1 MSEKIKNNWYKI
13 LELEYYP
20 NPVEDED
27 VIRDR
32 IEDKKAFWAKK
43 RNDFSKGKEYT
54 KYLELENKKVI
65 EEEMLDPENNK
76 RKEMIRELQNIL
88 FKAVD
93 DMLEF
98 CEGEYISSKV
108 VKEFSKQEGLDEK
121 LIKIRLKEKG
131 KRIEEYR
138 NPIYESYCENLKKK
152 ITNYDNSKKNL
163 DLLGKK
169 NLYDF
174 LNSEGI
180 YCQSETDTEKIL
192 EKIEERRKKLVK
204 SDAETS
210 AKKELLSECHLI
222 FKNAQKKREYDE
234 YVEHLKYLEVSKEL
248 EKLKILSENSD
259 FLNLS
264 NRSFKYLKK
273 IEEILRN
280 KEEAKS
286 IFVGFCRAER
296 IPYDIQENQKNQ
308 SQNQNQNQSKKE
320 NERKNHSSTGSQSQ
334 QRKTSQN
341 QNNNGNN
348 RNSDNRSS
356 NNRNNNNNWKSDTK
370 KKKSSGAA
378 FVWIIVAML
387 TIVIAVLAIS
397 KKDNQRQ
404 ENRSQNVQQDI
415 SQKQT
420 TNNTPKEEVSKEV
433 SKEPEQTKEIPEKT
447 DEEIGKEYFDR
458 GMSEYG
464 KGNLSNAINLLK
476 NAVHYKYGKAMY
488 NLGKIYEDMGNYSEA
503 KNWYKDA
510 SDRGDKNSMFRLAFI
525 YQTKDGN
532 LEEAKN
538 YYQKFIDEG
547 STNNSYFY
555 FAKNNLGNIFY
566 SENEIEKAKE
576 LYEDAINGNNPMG
589 KVGLGNIYYY
599 KYGDQSEAKKL
610 YEEAINEG
618 NDEVK
623 RIAQQ
628 QYNKLFPENQ

>member
-138 NPIYESYCENLKKK
+138 NPIYEKYCENLKKK

-234 YVEHLKYLEVSKEL
+234 YVEHLKYLEVNKEL

-264 NRSFKYLKK
+264 NKSFKYLKK

-296 IPYDIQENQKNQ
+296 IPYTVERDYKNT
-308 SQNQNQNQSKKE
+308 E
-320 NERKNHSSTGSQSQ
+320 NENKKSQEDRKERYRKNY
-334 QRKTSQN
+334 
-341 QNNNGNN
+341 
-348 RNSDNRSS
+348 NSNS
-356 NNRNNNNNWKSDTK
+356 NENKSERAEVKMNAKDVK
-370 KKKSSGAA
+370 VLFCLSLVCL
-378 FVWIIVAML
+378 FLWIIFF
-387 TIVIAVLAIS
+387 VLYF
-397 KKDNQRQ
+397 
-404 ENRSQNVQQDI
+404 
-415 SQKQT
+415 
-420 TNNTPKEEVSKEV
+420 NNT
-433 SKEPEQTKEIPEKT
+433 EI
-447 DEEIGKEYFDR
+447 
-458 GMSEYG
+458 
-464 KGNLSNAINLLK
+464 
-476 NAVHYKYGKAMY
+476 
-488 NLGKIYEDMGNYSEA
+488 
-503 KNWYKDA
+503 
-510 SDRGDKNSMFRLAFI
+510 AFLI
-525 YQTKDGN
+525 K
-532 LEEAKN
+532 
-538 YYQKFIDEG
+538 
-547 STNNSYFY
+547 
-555 FAKNNLGNIFY
+555 
-566 SENEIEKAKE
+566 
-576 LYEDAINGNNPMG
+576 
-589 KVGLGNIYYY
+589 
-599 KYGDQSEAKKL
+599 
-610 YEEAINEG
+610 
-618 NDEVK
+618 
-623 RIAQQ
+623 
-628 QYNKLFPENQ
+628 

>member
-65 EEEMLDPENNK
+65 EEEMLDPESNK

-138 NPIYESYCENLKKK
+138 NPIYENYCENLKKK

-204 SDAETS
+204 PDAETS

-248 EKLKILSENSD
+248 EKLKILSENSN

-308 SQNQNQNQSKKE
+308 SQNQNQNQSEKE
-320 NERKNHSSTGSQSQ
+320 NERKNQSSTGSQSQ
-334 QRKTSQN
+334 QRNTGQN

-348 RNSDNRSS
+348 RNSDNR
-356 NNRNNNNNWKSDTK
+356 NNNNNNWKSDTK

-378 FVWIIVAML
+378 FVWVIVAML
-387 TIVIAVLAIS
+387 AIVIAVLAIS

-420 TNNTPKEEVSKEV
+420 TNNTPKEEVPKEV

-488 NLGKIYEDMGNYSEA
+488 NLGKIYEDMGNYPEA

-525 YQTKDGN
+525 QTKDGN
-532 LEEAKN
+532 LEEAKY
-538 YYQKFIDEG
+538 YYQKLIDEG

-555 FAKNNLGNIFY
+555 SAKNNLGNIFF

-576 LYEDAINGNNPMG
+576 LYEDAINGNIVMG

>member
-108 VKEFSKQEGLDEK
+108 VKEFSKQEGMDEK

-273 IEEILRN
+273 IEEILGN
-280 KEEAKS
+280 KEEAKN

-308 SQNQNQNQSKKE
+308 SQNQNQNQSEKE
-320 NERKNHSSTGSQSQ
+320 NERKNQSSTGSQSQ
-334 QRKTSQN
+334 QRNTGQN

-387 TIVIAVLAIS
+387 AIVIAVLAIS

-420 TNNTPKEEVSKEV
+420 TNNTPKEEVPKEV

-447 DEEIGKEYFDR
+447 DEEIGKEYFDS

-488 NLGKIYEDMGNYSEA
+488 NLGKIYEDMGNYPEA

-532 LEEAKN
+532 LEEAKYYYEKLISLDKNN
-538 YYQKFIDEG
+538 YYAID
-547 STNNSYFY
+547 
-555 FAKNNLGNIFY
+555 NLGT
-566 SENEIEKAKE
+566 
-576 LYEDAINGNNPMG
+576 
-589 KVGLGNIYYY
+589 IYYEENHLADAEMMFRAAIESGSVQALANLGDLYYFKY
-599 KYGDQSEAKKL
+599 KNIEEAKKL
-610 YEEAINEG
+610 YKKAADEG
-618 NDEVK
+618 NSHG
-623 RIAQQ
+623 QQ
-628 QYNKLFPENQ
+628 QYNKLFPENQEDNSN

>member
-138 NPIYESYCENLKKK
+138 NPIYENYCENLKKK

-273 IEEILRN
+273 IEEILGN
-280 KEEAKS
+280 KEEAKN

-320 NERKNHSSTGSQSQ
+320 NERKNQSSTGSQSQ
-334 QRKTSQN
+334 QRNTGQN

-488 NLGKIYEDMGNYSEA
+488 NLGKIYEDMGNYPEA

-510 SDRGDKNSMFRLAFI
+510 SDRGDKNSMFRLALI

-532 LEEAKN
+532 LEEAKYYYEKLISLDKNN
-538 YYQKFIDEG
+538 YYAID
-547 STNNSYFY
+547 
-555 FAKNNLGNIFY
+555 NLGT
-566 SENEIEKAKE
+566 
-576 LYEDAINGNNPMG
+576 
-589 KVGLGNIYYY
+589 IYYEENHLADAEMMFRAAIESGSVQALANLGDLYYFKY
-599 KYGDQSEAKKL
+599 KNIEEAKKL
-610 YEEAINEG
+610 YKKAADKG
-618 NDEVK
+618 NSHG
-623 RIAQQ
+623 QQ
-628 QYNKLFPENQ
+628 QYNKLFPENQEDNIN

>member
-20 NPVEDED
+20 NPMEDEE

-32 IEDKKAFWAKK
+32 IEDKKAFWVKK

-138 NPIYESYCENLKKK
+138 NPIYENYCENLKKK

-259 FLNLS
+259 LLNLS

-320 NERKNHSSTGSQSQ
+320 NERKNQSSTGSQSQ
-334 QRKTSQN
+334 QRNTGQN

-356 NNRNNNNNWKSDTK
+356 NNRNDNNNNWKSDTK
-370 KKKSSGAA
+370 KKKSGGAA
-378 FVWIIVAML
+378 FVWVIVAML
-387 TIVIAVLAIS
+387 AIVIAVLAIS

-404 ENRSQNVQQDI
+404 ENSSVNTQNSVQSD
-415 SQKQT
+415 K
-420 TNNTPKEEVSKEV
+420 P
-433 SKEPEQTKEIPEKT
+433 KEPEKSDEGNSNEVTEGGNTEQSNNDVVDKQNNNT
-447 DEEIGKEYFDR
+447 DDENTQDSADLSEDTEFIANGTAQLIDDRGEEVDVEIGGNMDGYTTLVIKNLKRSRYR
-458 GMSEYG
+458 KMMSHSES
-464 KGNLSNAINLLK
+464 GNLVPLEGRIFKFRCGEHATVENGKLVVDAEDVASYRSQHFVNIDTNLRD
-476 NAVHYKYGKAMY
+476 GKCITAPGSKVNKEM
-488 NLGKIYEDMGNYSEA
+488 DT
-503 KNWYKDA
+503 
-510 SDRGDKNSMFRLAFI
+510 SD
-525 YQTKDGN
+525 
-532 LEEAKN
+532 
-538 YYQKFIDEG
+538 ID
-547 STNNSYFY
+547 
-555 FAKNNLGNIFY
+555 
-566 SENEIEKAKE
+566 
-576 LYEDAINGNNPMG
+576 
-589 KVGLGNIYYY
+589 
-599 KYGDQSEAKKL
+599 
-610 YEEAINEG
+610 
-618 NDEVK
+618 
-623 RIAQQ
+623 
-628 QYNKLFPENQ
+628 

>member
-138 NPIYESYCENLKKK
+138 NPIYENYCENLKKK

-204 SDAETS
+204 PDAETS

-273 IEEILRN
+273 IEEILGN

-308 SQNQNQNQSKKE
+308 SQNQNQNQSEKE
-320 NERKNHSSTGSQSQ
+320 NERKNQSSTGSQSQ
-334 QRKTSQN
+334 QRNTGQN

-348 RNSDNRSS
+348 RNSDNR
-356 NNRNNNNNWKSDTK
+356 NNNNNNWKSDTK

-378 FVWIIVAML
+378 FVWVIVAML
-387 TIVIAVLAIS
+387 AIVIAVLAIS

-420 TNNTPKEEVSKEV
+420 TNNTPKEEVPKEV

-488 NLGKIYEDMGNYSEA
+488 NLGKIYEDMGNYPEA

-525 YQTKDGN
+525 QTKDGN
-532 LEEAKN
+532 LEEAKY
-538 YYQKFIDEG
+538 YYQKLIDEG

-555 FAKNNLGNIFY
+555 SAKNNLGNIFF

-576 LYEDAINGNNPMG
+576 LYEDAINGNIVMG

>member
-204 SDAETS
+204 SDVETS

-234 YVEHLKYLEVSKEL
+234 YVEHLKYLEVNKEL

-280 KEEAKS
+280 KEEAES

-296 IPYDIQENQKNQ
+296 IPYTVERDYKNT
-308 SQNQNQNQSKKE
+308 E
-320 NERKNHSSTGSQSQ
+320 NENKKSQEDEEEKYERNYNSDSNDTENENRRSQEDRKERYRKNY
-334 QRKTSQN
+334 
-341 QNNNGNN
+341 
-348 RNSDNRSS
+348 NSNS
-356 NNRNNNNNWKSDTK
+356 NENKSERAEVKMNAKDVKVLFCLSLVCLFLWITF
-370 KKKSSGAA
+370 
-378 FVWIIVAML
+378 FV
-387 TIVIAVLAIS
+387 
-397 KKDNQRQ
+397 
-404 ENRSQNVQQDI
+404 
-415 SQKQT
+415 
-420 TNNTPKEEVSKEV
+420 
-433 SKEPEQTKEIPEKT
+433 
-447 DEEIGKEYFDR
+447 
-458 GMSEYG
+458 
-464 KGNLSNAINLLK
+464 
-476 NAVHYKYGKAMY
+476 
-488 NLGKIYEDMGNYSEA
+488 
-503 KNWYKDA
+503 
-510 SDRGDKNSMFRLAFI
+510 
-525 YQTKDGN
+525 
-532 LEEAKN
+532 
-538 YYQKFIDEG
+538 
-547 STNNSYFY
+547 FY
-555 FAKNNLGNIFY
+555 FNNI
-566 SENEIEKAKE
+566 
-576 LYEDAINGNNPMG
+576 
-589 KVGLGNIYYY
+589 
-599 KYGDQSEAKKL
+599 
-610 YEEAINEG
+610 
-618 NDEVK
+618 
-623 RIAQQ
+623 
-628 QYNKLFPENQ
+628 

>member
-138 NPIYESYCENLKKK
+138 NPIYEKYCENLKKK

-180 YCQSETDTEKIL
+180 YFQSETDTEKIL

-264 NRSFKYLKK
+264 NKSFKYLKK

-280 KEEAKS
+280 KEEAKN

-296 IPYDIQENQKNQ
+296 IPYTVERDYKNT
-308 SQNQNQNQSKKE
+308 E
-320 NERKNHSSTGSQSQ
+320 NENKKSQEDEEEKYERNYNSDSNDTENENRRSQEDRKERYRRNYNSNSNENKSERAEVKMNAKDAKVLFYLSLVCLFWRKIIETFSFLHINFNGMELDVIWLVIVTIIFLICIKSILIKKSRLLNYRYPFYYCLIFILNTVLIYFFKTAKMIEISQAFGNAIIILGSTGTAFFIMSLIKNCPYVFDENFEVTEKSQMKISFWMNGIFLLIFLLFGFLILINDYDYLNLFKVFGIILVSLMTCLNFENKS
-334 QRKTSQN
+334 RSYYICLLMYFILVFLN
-341 QNNNGNN
+341 FNNMYETTPYNI
-348 RNSDNRSS
+348 
-356 NNRNNNNNWKSDTK
+356 
-370 KKKSSGAA
+370 
-378 FVWIIVAML
+378 VLVVLIIL
-387 TIVIAVLAIS
+387 VLYRI
-397 KKDNQRQ
+397 KN
-404 ENRSQNVQQDI
+404 
-415 SQKQT
+415 
-420 TNNTPKEEVSKEV
+420 
-433 SKEPEQTKEIPEKT
+433 
-447 DEEIGKEYFDR
+447 
-458 GMSEYG
+458 
-464 KGNLSNAINLLK
+464 IN
-476 NAVHYKYGKAMY
+476 
-488 NLGKIYEDMGNYSEA
+488 
-503 KNWYKDA
+503 
-510 SDRGDKNSMFRLAFI
+510 
-525 YQTKDGN
+525 
-532 LEEAKN
+532 
-538 YYQKFIDEG
+538 
-547 STNNSYFY
+547 
-555 FAKNNLGNIFY
+555 
-566 SENEIEKAKE
+566 
-576 LYEDAINGNNPMG
+576 P
-589 KVGLGNIYYY
+589 
-599 KYGDQSEAKKL
+599 
-610 YEEAINEG
+610 
-618 NDEVK
+618 
-623 RIAQQ
+623 
-628 QYNKLFPENQ
+628 YNKK

>member
-138 NPIYESYCENLKKK
+138 NPIYEKYCENLKKK

-180 YCQSETDTEKIL
+180 YFQSETDTEKIL

-264 NRSFKYLKK
+264 NKSFKYLKK

-280 KEEAKS
+280 KEEAKN

-296 IPYDIQENQKNQ
+296 IPYTVERDYKNT
-308 SQNQNQNQSKKE
+308 E
-320 NERKNHSSTGSQSQ
+320 NENKKSQEDEEEKYERNYNSDSNDTENENRRSQEDRKERYRRNYNSNSNENKSERAEVKMNAKDAKVLFYLSLVCLFWRKIIETFSFLHINFNGMELDVIWLVIVTIIFLICIKSILIKKSRLLNYRYPFYYCLIFILNTVLIYFFKTAKMIEISQAFGNAIIILGSTGTAFFIMSLIKNCPYVFDENFEVTEKSQMKISFWM
-334 QRKTSQN
+334 
-341 QNNNGNN
+341 NGIFLLIFLLFGFLILINDYDYLN
-348 RNSDNRSS
+348 LFKVFGIILVSLMTCLNFEN
-356 NNRNNNNNWKSDTK
+356 
-370 KKKSSGAA
+370 KSSSYYICLLMY
-378 FVWIIVAML
+378 FILVFLNFNNMYETTPYNIVLVVLIIL
-387 TIVIAVLAIS
+387 VLYRI
-397 KKDNQRQ
+397 KN
-404 ENRSQNVQQDI
+404 
-415 SQKQT
+415 
-420 TNNTPKEEVSKEV
+420 
-433 SKEPEQTKEIPEKT
+433 
-447 DEEIGKEYFDR
+447 
-458 GMSEYG
+458 
-464 KGNLSNAINLLK
+464 IN
-476 NAVHYKYGKAMY
+476 
-488 NLGKIYEDMGNYSEA
+488 
-503 KNWYKDA
+503 
-510 SDRGDKNSMFRLAFI
+510 
-525 YQTKDGN
+525 
-532 LEEAKN
+532 
-538 YYQKFIDEG
+538 
-547 STNNSYFY
+547 
-555 FAKNNLGNIFY
+555 
-566 SENEIEKAKE
+566 
-576 LYEDAINGNNPMG
+576 P
-589 KVGLGNIYYY
+589 
-599 KYGDQSEAKKL
+599 
-610 YEEAINEG
+610 
-618 NDEVK
+618 
-623 RIAQQ
+623 
-628 QYNKLFPENQ
+628 YNKK

>member
-108 VKEFSKQEGLDEK
+108 VKEFSKQEGMDEK

-234 YVEHLKYLEVSKEL
+234 YVEHLKYLEVNKEL

-264 NRSFKYLKK
+264 NKSFKYLKK

-296 IPYDIQENQKNQ
+296 IPYTVERDYKDT
-308 SQNQNQNQSKKE
+308 E
-320 NERKNHSSTGSQSQ
+320 NENKESQEDRKERYRKNY
-334 QRKTSQN
+334 
-341 QNNNGNN
+341 
-348 RNSDNRSS
+348 NSNS
-356 NNRNNNNNWKSDTK
+356 NENKSER
-370 KKKSSGAA
+370 A
-378 FVWIIVAML
+378 
-387 TIVIAVLAIS
+387 
-397 KKDNQRQ
+397 
-404 ENRSQNVQQDI
+404 
-415 SQKQT
+415 
-420 TNNTPKEEVSKEV
+420 EVK
-433 SKEPEQTKEIPEKT
+433 
-447 DEEIGKEYFDR
+447 
-458 GMSEYG
+458 M
-464 KGNLSNAINLLK
+464 NA
-476 NAVHYKYGKAMY
+476 
-488 NLGKIYEDMGNYSEA
+488 
-503 KNWYKDA
+503 KDA
-510 SDRGDKNSMFRLAFI
+510 KVLFCLSLVCLFLWITF
-525 YQTKDGN
+525 
-532 LEEAKN
+532 
-538 YYQKFIDEG
+538 FV
-547 STNNSYFY
+547 FY
-555 FAKNNLGNIFY
+555 FNNI
-566 SENEIEKAKE
+566 
-576 LYEDAINGNNPMG
+576 
-589 KVGLGNIYYY
+589 
-599 KYGDQSEAKKL
+599 
-610 YEEAINEG
+610 
-618 NDEVK
+618 
-623 RIAQQ
+623 
-628 QYNKLFPENQ
+628 